1 MSNPTRTYRAVIVK
15 RMTDEYESIVTED
28 SAVYLSTAFTAW
40 RLNLDRA
47 SSLDFLLVWRHGK
60 IIDVAT
66 VYGAEPIAARHGG
79 GDRVRLIAGAVAPKA
94 EPLIGAEVEMSNR
107 NPVAYADIIE
117 DLITGEIPLA
127 VSA

>member
-117 DLITGEIPLA
+117 DLITGEIRLA